1 MPISRTSES
10 PELPALRWRVG
21 SQAGLTREGL
31 RKLPPLAWAWL
42 LPALLLLLWWL
53 AARHAWVPVLVLPP
67 PADVLEAL
75 QELLRSG
82 ELWLHTAVSVQ
93 RVLGGFALGAALGLA
108 LGVAMGLSAL
118 ARDYLYPSF
127 KALAQVPVLGWLPLL
142 MLLVGLDES
151 LKWLLVAKAALVPVT
166 LNTMKGLEN
175 VPRRYVEL
183 AQVLAY
189 SRWQLLS
196 RVLLP
201 AALPPIWTGLRYGL
215 THAWLA
221 LVVVEL
227 LASSEGLGFLIIY
240 GRQLFQLELVMAAV
254 LVVGLFGWS
263 LDRLLAAL
271 EAHLLRWRREA
282 F

>member
-1 MPISRTSES
+1 MPISSTSES
-10 PELPALRWRVG
+10 SELPALRWRIG
-21 SQAGLTREGL
+21 SQAGPAREGL
-31 RKLPPLAWAWL
+31 RKLTPLAWAWL

-75 QELLRSG
+75 QALLRSG
-82 ELWLHTAVSVQ
+82 ELWQHTAVSVQ

-108 LGVAMGLSAL
+108 LGAAMGLSAL

-263 LDRLLAAL
+263 LDRLLAAI

>member
-10 PELPALRWRVG
+10 PELPALRWRIG
-21 SQAGLTREGL
+21 SQAGLARERL
-31 RKLPPLAWAWL
+31 RKLAPLAWAWL

-75 QELLRSG
+75 QALLRSG
-82 ELWLHTAVSVQ
+82 ELWQHTAVSVQ

-108 LGVAMGLSAL
+108 LGAVMGLSAL

-263 LDRLLAAL
+263 LDRLLAAI

>member
-10 PELPALRWRVG
+10 PELPALRWRIG
-21 SQAGLTREGL
+21 SQAGLAREGL
-31 RKLPPLAWAWL
+31 RKLAPLAWAWL

-53 AARHAWVPVLVLPP
+53 AARQAWVPVLVLPP
-67 PADVLEAL
+67 PTDVLEAL
-75 QELLRSG
+75 QALLRSG
-82 ELWLHTAVSVQ
+82 ELWQHTAVSVQ

-108 LGVAMGLSAL
+108 LGAAMGLSAL

-263 LDRLLAAL
+263 LDRLLAAI